1 MKYLKSYNESLT
13 GPLKATQSLENN
25 QEITNI
31 FNIARDEGLT
41 VRFELNSYKNE
52 EYYNVSRYLGGKKVA
67 TKEKLIEICQE
78 MLDRIKY
85 LEYDAKVTLYNL
97 KLTEYAGEDA
107 DIGFSKLEKES
118 DLSKA
123 SNLITVLFH
132 ID

>member
-85 LEYDAKVTLYNL
+85 LEYHYYPFYLYQ
-97 KLTEYAGEDA
+97 
-107 DIGFSKLEKES
+107 
-118 DLSKA
+118 
-123 SNLITVLFH
+123 
-132 ID
+132 

>member
-97 KLTEYAGEDA
+97 KLT
-107 DIGFSKLEKES
+107 GFSKLEKES